1 MTMPKITS
9 SMLRAKNAC
18 KKEVA
23 IFESEWPDGLEV
35 TETVADRV
43 IELGLSVGWVV
54 KNFLKASAWAEYNR
68 VTTSAWA
75 EYNRVTTSAW
85 AEYERVTAPA
95 WAVYNRVKVRTAI
108 RLYIEHEKQN
118 GI

>member
-18 KKEVA
+18 GMELA
-23 IFESEWPDGLEV
+23 TFESEWPDGLEV
-35 TETVADRV
+35 TEAVADRV
-43 IELGLSVGWVV
+43 VELGLSVGWAVE
-54 KNFLKASAWAEYNR
+54 NFLKASAR
-68 VTTSAWA
+68 
-75 EYNRVTTSAW
+75 
-85 AEYERVTAPA
+85 AEYE
-95 WAVYNRVKVRTAI
+95 RVKVRTAI

>member
-1 MTMPKITS
+1 MPKITS

-18 KKEVA
+18 KEETA

-35 TETVADRV
+35 TEAVADRV

-54 KNFLKASAWAEYNR
+54 ENFLTASAWAEYNR
-68 VTTSAWA
+68 VMASAC
-75 EYNRVTTSAW
+75 

-95 WAVYNRVKVRTAI
+95 LAEYERVTAPALAVYNRVKVRTAI